1 MSLRSP
7 AEYLL
12 CSIQSTLLW
21 LLCILQYDG
30 SRPWKVFL
38 QKCQFYYH
46 KISKFQTLISSRELI
61 FIFAW
66 WCYQKHTDKD
76 SR

>member
-12 CSIQSTLLW
+12 SSIQSTLLW

-30 SRPWKVFL
+30 SRPREVFL

-61 FIFAW
+61 IIFAW